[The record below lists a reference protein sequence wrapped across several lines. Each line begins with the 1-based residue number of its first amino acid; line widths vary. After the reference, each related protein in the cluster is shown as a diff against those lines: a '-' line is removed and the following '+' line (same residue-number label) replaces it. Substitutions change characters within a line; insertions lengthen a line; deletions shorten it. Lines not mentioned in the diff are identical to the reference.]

1 MGPVFQTTPRGHRAL
16 FRALWRRVEDHA
28 LVDAS
33 MAVAGPARR
42 FVGRTGE
49 RTLLRHLLRD
59 AAEGRPAIVV
69 VSGVPGAGKSALL
82 EWASDEASRLGAR
95 VLRASCYESSLPFA
109 ALGRLVA
116 PFPELAEMV
125 TTSRPATGAAGPPG
139 AGLSGASTSDLP
151 RSLVDALVSRARRR
165 PLAVLLDDVQDLG
178 DASRTV
184 LDDTLAA
191 LDDAGGRQPLPLFA
205 LLTARAPLDSN
216 GLADRALRLRAARG
230 VGLGGFDDRE
240 LAEFLAAAGHR
251 PGRRELR
258 DLIEHTG
265 GLPLLVESQVQ
276 RWRAPP
282 AGRAG
287 PGPGHPGD
295 DARVRS
301 ISDALKLRFDRVDDR
316 ARALLQQAAVLGE
329 PWAPDEL
336 AVVAGRPA
344 AEVAAAT
351 DAAERARLV
360 SRTGQEV
367 RFAHPLVRSD
377 LLDRL
382 TAAQRAAMHR
392 STAERLRAHHAAQG
406 VIGDEAQVRIA
417 DHLLRAGPDVP
428 AAEVE
433 EAALSAGRIAMRWTA
448 YDQAARFLAAAA
460 GAAAGRHPDSELAA
474 RFLEA
479 GRAAYYDYDEPLAE
493 SLLARAIEL
502 AGLAGED
509 ATRLEAAL
517 LLTRMRGGQRARP
530 WDDIDVS
537 ELREALRDCP
547 GAAVGMRVQAQAALA
562 EALIG
567 TGEGEAALRVLE
579 PARAAATT
587 AAPDASIEDALARLD
602 FTAGIQPMTMLDLAA
617 AEPLLASALAHA
629 LEAGNTLTT
638 TLAQSRRGLVGLL
651 RGSVGL
657 AHAELVDAEALAVT
671 AGYWGEAGLAAA
683 LLGYAEVLAGR
694 PGAADRILQARSR
707 WTRTG
712 NPWNAAILAALG
724 PALAGRTAGAGGPG
738 GAGAV
743 GGTGSVVGLDPAGLR
758 SGDPSAAGAGSSPPG
773 LSSPSTFAALG
784 AVESHD
790 VRAARR
796 VVQTARWR
804 HGFRGPPTLNNTAVP
819 TALVEV
825 GDLLGDGAMVR
836 GGTAALAQM
845 HGRGVMTTLPWPAL
859 VPRLLAVGARHGG
872 DLDAAH
878 RHVRAALDLATREG
892 LAPERAKCL
901 LELARV
907 AAARGDTG
915 GATEA
920 MAAAVRAFDEQSM
933 HGWIAR
939 CDEVGR
945 ELGLP
950 PAVGSSGVIR
960 ERTVMTDDVVGSTVS
975 NARLGDVLYLEQ
987 LRVHDRIVRARL
999 DEFRGVE
1006 VKHTGDGLNAVFDDR
1021 ADAMRCALA
1030 VMADFRAWNADEP
1043 ELALQIRC
1051 GLAHGSLVPSGG
1063 DFFGLVQSE
1072 AARVCGLAGADEV
1085 LATARVVED
1094 CPPGVTATSLGRHA
1108 LRGLP
1113 AEIEVFMLRSVVHS
1127 EGGL

>member
-1 MGPVFQTTPRGHRAL
+1 
-16 FRALWRRVEDHA
+16 
-28 LVDAS
+28 

-82 EWASDEASRLGAR
+82 EWSSDEATRLGAR

-116 PFPELAEMV
+116 PFRELAEMV
-125 TTSRPATGAAGPPG
+125 TTSRSTTGGAGPPDATLG
-139 AGLSGASTSDLP
+139 GASTSDLP
-151 RSLVDALVSRARRR
+151 RSLVDALMTRARRR

-178 DASRTV
+178 DASRSV
-184 LDDTLAA
+184 LDDTLAG
-191 LDDAGGRQPLPLFA
+191 LDDAGARQPLPLFV
-205 LLTARAPLDSN
+205 LLTARAPLDSG

-230 VGLGGFDDRE
+230 VALGGFDDRE
-240 LAEFLAAAGHR
+240 LAEFLAAAGHH
-251 PGRRELR
+251 PGRREVR

-276 RWRAPP
+276 RWRPP
-282 AGRAG
+282 SGHQAG
-287 PGPGHPGD
+287 PGPRHPGD

-301 ISDALKLRFDRVDDR
+301 ISDALKLRFDRIDEP

-344 AEVAAAT
+344 ADVAAMT

-360 SRTGQEV
+360 SRNGQDV

-382 TAAQRAAMHR
+382 TAGQRAAMHR

-406 VIGDEAQVRIA
+406 EIGDEAQVRIA

-428 AAEVE
+428 PGEVE
-433 EAALSAGRIAMRWTA
+433 DAALRAGRIAMRWTA
-448 YDQAARFLAAAA
+448 YDQAARFLSAAA
-460 GAAAGRHPDSELAA
+460 GAAVGLHPAGELAG

-479 GRAAYYDYDEPLAE
+479 GRAAYYDYDQSLAE
-493 SLLARAIEL
+493 SLFARAIEFACR
-502 AGLAGED
+502 AGDD
-509 ATRLEAAL
+509 ATRLAAAT

-537 ELREALRDCP
+537 ELRDALRDCP
-547 GAAVGMRVQAQAALA
+547 GADVGVRVQAQAALA

-567 TGEGEAALRVLE
+567 TGEGEAAMRVIE
-579 PARAAATT
+579 PARAAA
-587 AAPDASIEDALARLD
+587 AADPDASIDEALARLD
-602 FTAGIQPMTMLDLAA
+602 FTAGTQPMTTLDLDAA
-617 AEPLLASALAHA
+617 DALFASALAHA
-629 LEAGNTLTT
+629 LEADSTLTT
-638 TLAQSRRGLVGLL
+638 TLAQSRRALVALL
-651 RGSVGL
+651 RGAVGR
-657 AHAELVDAEALAVT
+657 AHAELEDAEALAVT
-671 AGYWGEAGLAAA
+671 AGFWGEAGLAAA
-683 LLGYAEVLAGR
+683 LLAFAEVLAGT
-694 PGAADRILQARSR
+694 PDAADRIQQARSR
-707 WTRTG
+707 WSRTG

-724 PALAGRTAGAGGPG
+724 PAVAARTAGPG
-738 GAGAV
+738 GAAVSGA
-743 GGTGSVVGLDPAGLR
+743 GGAGVRGGDPSSPAAGPAPAGL
-758 SGDPSAAGAGSSPPG
+758 PA
-773 LSSPSTFAALG
+773 PSTFAALA

-796 VVQTARWR
+796 VVETARWR
-804 HGFRGPPTLNNTAVP
+804 HGFRGSPTLNNTAVP

-836 GGTAALAQM
+836 AGAAALGQM
-845 HGRGVMTTLPWPAL
+845 HERGVMTTLPWPAS

-872 DLDAAH
+872 DLDTAR
-878 RHVRAALDLATREG
+878 RHVESALDLATKEG

-901 LELARV
+901 LEAARV
-907 AAARGDTG
+907 AAARGD
-915 GATEA
+915 AAMAAEA
-920 MAAAVRAFDEQSM
+920 MSAAVRAFDEQSM

-960 ERTVMTDDVVGSTVS
+960 ERTILTDDVVGSTVS

-987 LRVHDRIVRARL
+987 LRVHDRLVRARL
-999 DEFRGVE
+999 NEFRGVE
-1006 VKHTGDGLNAVFDDR
+1006 IKHTGDGLNAVFDDR

-1043 ELALQIRC
+1043 ELALEIRC

-1072 AARVCGLAGADEV
+1072 AARVCSLAGAGEV

-1094 CPPGVTATSLGRHA
+1094 CPPGVTITSLGQHA

-1113 AEIEVFMLRSVVHS
+1113 TEIEVFMLRSVVHS
-1127 EGGL
+1127 GDGS

>member
-1 MGPVFQTTPRGHRAL
+1 M
-16 FRALWRRVEDHA
+16 
-28 LVDAS
+28 DAS

-59 AAEGRPAIVV
+59 AAAGRPAIVV

-82 EWASDEASRLGAR
+82 EWASDEAARLGAR

-116 PFPELAEMV
+116 PFRELAEMV
-125 TTSRPATGAAGPPG
+125 TTSRSTTGGAGPPDPTLGG
-139 AGLSGASTSDLP
+139 ATTSDLP
-151 RSLVDALVSRARRR
+151 RYLVDALVTRARRR

-184 LDDTLAA
+184 LDDALAG
-191 LDDAGGRQPLPLFA
+191 LDDAGARQPLPLFV
-205 LLTARAPLDSN
+205 LLTARAPLDEG

-240 LAEFLAAAGHR
+240 LAEFLTAAGRR
-251 PGRRELR
+251 PGRREVR
-258 DLIEHTG
+258 DLIEQTG

-276 RWRAPP
+276 RWRS
-282 AGRAG
+282 G
-287 PGPGHPGD
+287 PGPQDTPGPRHPGD

-301 ISDALKLRFDRVDDR
+301 IADAVKLRFERVDDP

-329 PWAPDEL
+329 PWVPDEL
-336 AVVAGRPA
+336 AVVAGCPA
-344 AEVAAAT
+344 AEVAAVT

-360 SRTGQEV
+360 SRNGQVV

-382 TAAQRAAMHR
+382 NPEQRAAMHR
-392 STAERLRAHHAAQG
+392 STAERLRAYHAARG
-406 VIGDEAQVRIA
+406 PIDDEAHVRIA

-428 AAEVE
+428 PGEIE
-433 EAALSAGRIAMRWTA
+433 EAALGAGRIAMRWTA
-448 YDQAARFLAAAA
+448 YDQAARFLSAAA
-460 GAAAGRHPDSELAA
+460 GAAVGLHPDGLLAG

-493 SLLARAIEL
+493 SLFAQAIEF
-502 AGLAGED
+502 ARRSGGD
-509 ATRLEAAL
+509 AVRLTAAM

-530 WDDIDVS
+530 WDAIDVS
-537 ELREALRDCP
+537 ELRDALRDCP
-547 GAAVGMRVQAQAALA
+547 GADVGVRVQAQAALA

-579 PARAAATT
+579 PARAVAT
-587 AAPDASIEDALARLD
+587 AVAPDPSIQDALARLD
-602 FTAGIQPMTMLDLAA
+602 FTAGTQPMTTLDLDAA
-617 AEPLLASALAHA
+617 DGLFSSALAHA
-629 LEAGNTLTT
+629 LEAGSTLTT
-638 TLAQSRRGLVGLL
+638 TLAQSRRALVALL
-651 RGSVGL
+651 RGAVGR
-657 AHAELVDAEALAVT
+657 AHAELEDAEALAVT
-671 AGYWGEAGLAAA
+671 AGFWGEAGLAAA
-683 LLGYAEVLAGR
+683 LLAFAEVLAGR
-694 PGAADRILQARSR
+694 PGAADRVQQAHSR
-707 WTRTG
+707 WSRTG

-724 PALAGRTAGAGGPG
+724 PALAGRMAGPG
-738 GAGAV
+738 GGGSAG
-743 GGTGSVVGLDPAGLR
+743 TRAGDQ
-758 SGDPSAAGAGSSPPG
+758 SSAAMG
-773 LSSPSTFAALG
+773 LSPTALPAPSTFAALA
-784 AVESHD
+784 AVEAHD
-790 VRAARR
+790 VDGARR
-796 VVQTARWR
+796 VVETARWR

-825 GDLLGDGAMVR
+825 GDLLGDTAMVR
-836 GGTAALAQM
+836 DGAAALGQM
-845 HGRGVMTTLPWPAL
+845 HERGVMTTLPWPAS

-872 DLDAAH
+872 DLAAAR
-878 RHVRAALDLATREG
+878 RHVDAALDLATREG

-901 LELARV
+901 LEVARV
-907 AAARGDTG
+907 AAARGDR
-915 GATEA
+915 ASSAEA
-920 MAAAVRAFDEQSM
+920 MGAAVRAFDEQSM

-960 ERTVMTDDVVGSTVS
+960 ERTILTNDVVGSTVS

-987 LRVHDRIVRARL
+987 LRVHDRLLRARL

-1006 VKHTGDGLNAVFDDR
+1006 IKHTGDGLNAVFDDR
-1021 ADAMRCALA
+1021 GDAMRCALA
-1030 VMADFRAWNADEP
+1030 AMTDFRVWNEDEP

-1072 AARVCGLAGADEV
+1072 AARVCSLAGAGEV
-1085 LATARVVED
+1085 LATARVVEE
-1094 CPPGVTATSLGRHA
+1094 CPHGVTATSLGRHA

-1113 AEIEVFMLRSVVHS
+1113 SETEVFMLRSVMHS
-1127 EGGL
+1127 GSGP